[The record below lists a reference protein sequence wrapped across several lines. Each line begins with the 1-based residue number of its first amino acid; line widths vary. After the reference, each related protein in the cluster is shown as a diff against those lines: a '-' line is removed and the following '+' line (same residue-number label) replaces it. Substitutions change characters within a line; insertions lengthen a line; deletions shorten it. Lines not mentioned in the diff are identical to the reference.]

1 MAGQP
6 YRTIVVVMTDNRF
19 PGRWLGGC
27 ALILGPL
34 LMLTGVLLRAGH
46 HFFFPDQL
54 AAYDRHPALI
64 FTAYS
69 AFVVGNVLLW
79 PAVAALA
86 QRIGVTRPGW
96 ALCGGA
102 LAIFGL
108 FQRTFHAGVDHLAF
122 QLVRVQGVEVATRTV
137 GDAYGAYYVLSAL
150 SVAIM
155 AGWVVLAIGAW
166 RARVLGPFRAIALA
180 AMSAL
185 PLGVLK
191 GTTPLSVI
199 AVLGL
204 AAALVPL
211 GVRVLRD
218 GPAPSAGAVVRW
230 AVLVPTALGAMA
242 LLGTAG

>member
-1 MAGQP
+1 M
-6 YRTIVVVMTDNRF
+6 IVITMTDNRF
-19 PGRWLGGC
+19 PGRWLGGS

-54 AAYDRHPALI
+54 AAYSRHPALM
-64 FTAYS
+64 FAAYS
-69 AFVVGNVLLW
+69 AFVAGNVLLW
-79 PAVAALA
+79 PAVAVLA
-86 QRIGVTRPGW
+86 QRIGLTHPGW

-102 LAIFGL
+102 LATFGL

-122 QLVRVQGVEVATRTV
+122 QLVRVQGVDAATRTV
-137 GDAYGAYYVLSAL
+137 ADAYGAYYVLSAL

-155 AGWVVLAIGAW
+155 AGWVVLGIGAW
-166 RARVLGPFRAIALA
+166 RARVLGPWRALALA

-191 GTTPLSVI
+191 GTTQLSVV

-204 AAALVPL
+204 AAALLPL
-211 GVRVLRD
+211 GIRVLRD
-218 GPAPSAGAVVRW
+218 GPAPSAGSVARW
-230 AVLVPTALGAMA
+230 AILLPAALGIMV
-242 LLGTAG
+242 LLGTVG